1 MSELVGKAAPDFTVL
16 ADDNTEVSLH
26 DFKGKKVIL
35 YFYPKDNT
43 PGCSVEAQNLNEAY
57 DTLAKAGYTILGV
70 SRDTVKRHVNV
81 KEKFGLRFALL
92 ADTDETICNL
102 YGVMKEKKL
111 YGKVSIG
118 IERSTFVIDEN
129 GVVTHEYRGVKAKEH
144 VGQLLED
151 LLDA

>member
-43 PGCSVEAQNLNEAY
+43 PGCSVEAQNFNEAY

-70 SRDTVKRHVNV
+70 SRDTVKRHVNF

-92 ADTDETICNL
+92 ADTDRNERFVRLQVRRDRACSHMGL
-102 YGVMKEKKL
+102 KPYDGVADIVIMRHLRLIKEYYVLKL
-111 YGKVSIG
+111 
-118 IERSTFVIDEN
+118 R
-129 GVVTHEYRGVKAKEH
+129 
-144 VGQLLED
+144 
-151 LLDA
+151 